1 MRTAPPPLAPIFR
14 SEMQLELL
22 GLLLLQPDRPW
33 TQSDLTAALAAPV
46 ASVHRELARA
56 AAAGLITRDATQRPH
71 RYRARQDS
79 PAYAPMRGLLELTVG
94 VPERLREEFA
104 SLAGVR
110 TATIHGSWAR
120 GDLRVDSDLDLL
132 VVGDGVANGAV
143 EAACQAG
150 RALGREIDLTVVPA
164 EEFRTQV
171 KRGHPF
177 FRGII
182 EGPHIDVIGSISD
195 ESSRSDT

>member
-1 MRTAPPPLAPIFR
+1 MRTTPPPLAPIFR

-22 GLLLLQPDRPW
+22 GLLLLQPERAW
-33 TQSDLTAALAAPV
+33 TQSEVTAALAAPV

-71 RYRARQDS
+71 YYRARQDS
-79 PAYAPMRGLLELTVG
+79 PAYGPMRQLLELTVG

-104 SLAGVR
+104 PLAGVR

-120 GDLRVDSDLDLL
+120 GDLRVESDLDLL
-132 VVGDGVANGAV
+132 VVGDDVANGAK
-143 EAACQAG
+143 EAARRAG
-150 RALGREIDLTVVPA
+150 RAIGREIDVTVVAP
-164 EEFRTQV
+164 EEFRAQV

-177 FRGII
+177 FRGIV
-182 EGPHIDVIGSISD
+182 EGPHIDVIGHIGD
-195 ESSRSDT
+195 ESRRNDT

>member
-1 MRTAPPPLAPIFR
+1 MRTSPPPLAPIFR

-22 GLLLLQPDRPW
+22 GLLLLQPERAW
-33 TQSDLTAALAAPV
+33 TQRELTAALAAPI

-71 RYRARQDS
+71 RYHARQDS
-79 PAYAPMRGLLELTVG
+79 PVYAPMRQLLELTVG
-94 VPERLREEFA
+94 VPELLRAELA
-104 SLAGVR
+104 PLAGVR

-120 GDLRVDSDLDLL
+120 GDLRVDSDVDLL
-132 VVGDGVANGAV
+132 VVGDDVSTGAR
-143 EAACQAG
+143 EAARRAG
-150 RALGREIDLTVVPA
+150 RTIGREIDVTVVAP
-164 EEFRTQV
+164 EEFRDQV

-182 EGPHIDVIGSISD
+182 EAPHIDVIGNIRD
-195 ESSRSDT
+195 ESVRDGA